1 MATLSSVWIGYGCRI
16 DESLWHSEALMD
28 WLCTYCGPGHVEFGH
43 EVLMM
48 AVATTT
54 KIFAEFRGLIA
65 LPAETVFALDSL
77 TTVIPEECQA
87 QAQHDW
93 ECFRQAAHEAGF
105 SFPEGRW
112 WFAHLYD

>member
-1 MATLSSVWIGYGCRI
+1 M
-16 DESLWHSEALMD
+16 DENLWRSEALMD
-28 WLCTYCGPGHVEFGH
+28 WLCTYCAPGHIEFGH
-43 EVLMM
+43 EVLMV

-54 KIFAEFRGLIA
+54 KIFAEQMGLIA

-77 TTVIPEECQA
+77 TSVIPEVYQVQA
-87 QAQHDW
+87 RHAW

-105 SFPEGRW
+105 AFPEGRW